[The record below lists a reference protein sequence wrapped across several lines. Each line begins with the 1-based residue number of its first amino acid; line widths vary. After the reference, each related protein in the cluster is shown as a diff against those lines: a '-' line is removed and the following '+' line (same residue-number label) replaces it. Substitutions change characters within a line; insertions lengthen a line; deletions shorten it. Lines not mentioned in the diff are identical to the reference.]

1 MRTPGENARID
12 EAVDRVRKGDPLAF
26 EQLVRTFECPLR
38 AWLVTVAAPGVDVD
52 ELAQESF
59 LTAYC
64 RLGEYV
70 TGTDFG
76 AWLFAIARYKLLSES
91 TRLRRIADY
100 NARYALN
107 LLEHELERRRRE
119 PAGLAER
126 RLECLRKCLAMLGER
141 LRSFISWRYEEG
153 IPLEEMAIR
162 SGRSVAAVKKQL
174 GKIRH
179 NLQIC
184 IGKHMA
190 IED

>member
-1 MRTPGENARID
+1 M
-12 EAVDRVRKGDPLAF
+12 F
-26 EQLVRTFECPLR
+26 
-38 AWLVTVAAPGVDVD
+38 D

-59 LTAYC
+59 VAAYC
-64 RLGEYV
+64 KLNEYK

-76 AWLFAIARYKLLSES
+76 AWLFTIARYKLLTEA

-107 LLEHELERRRRE
+107 LLEWELERRRSE
-119 PAGLAER
+119 PPEPDER
-126 RLECLRKCLAMLGER
+126 RLECLRKCLAMLDEH
-141 LRSFISWRYEEG
+141 LRSFIAWRYEEA
-153 IPLEEMAIR
+153 IPLEEMASR

-179 NLQIC
+179 TLQQC